1 MLDIYNEFNL
11 KPEFSISDNSFKV
24 ILPNVNYKEET
35 KDILIDDKTQKEKII
50 DYLKEYGKVKRET
63 IDKLFNVSSARS
75 KVILS
80 ELLKEKIIEKVG
92 TGKNTYYVLK

>member
-1 MLDIYNEFNL
+1 M

-24 ILPNVNYKEET
+24 ILPNVNYKDEDMFTDT
-35 KDILIDDKTQKEKII
+35 KTSKEKVI
-50 DYLKEYGKVKRET
+50 DYLNEYGKVKRET
-63 IDKLFNVSSARS
+63 IDKLFNISSTRS

-92 TGKNTYYVLK
+92 TGKNTYYILK